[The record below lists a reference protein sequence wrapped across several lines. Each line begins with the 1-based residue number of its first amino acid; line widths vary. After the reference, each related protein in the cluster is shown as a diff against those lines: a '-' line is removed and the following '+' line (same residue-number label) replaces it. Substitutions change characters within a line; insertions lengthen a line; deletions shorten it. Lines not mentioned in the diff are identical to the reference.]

1 MPRPFLHNVGFLLAL
16 NLLIK
21 PVFIFGIDLVV
32 QNRVGPEAYGFYFA
46 LFNFAFLFNVLLDF
60 GINNFNQRLIARDP
74 KRVAVWL
81 PNIILVKALLAIAFY
96 AAVFA
101 VALGLRFD
109 ADQMRLLVWLS
120 LNRVLIS
127 FHMYFRSNVSGLQ
140 AFRTDAVLSILD
152 RGLTILVVGALLYTE
167 VLGRA
172 FTVQDFVYATTFS
185 LTLTALGSFAAL
197 RKLSGPIRPAWNG
210 RLLRVVLQRAYPFAL
225 LGVLMTIYNRV
236 DGVMLERLLGENGDL
251 QAGIYAAAYRLLD
264 AGTMFAFLIS
274 GILLP
279 LFARMRKE
287 GQNVWPVAQASWRL
301 LLVVSITAAVLS
313 AVHAEALMRLLYTE
327 ADAYWGATFAW
338 LMPGFVFNATVY
350 VFGSLL
356 TAENRLRGLNRIAV
370 LGVVGNVLLN
380 VLLIP
385 RYQAL
390 GAAYATLLTQGL
402 VAVAHLVF
410 TARVFQWPKRL
421 SGEAFRG
428 LGFAL
433 LLLAL
438 VLGLEWAVGP
448 GLPEALGG
456 AATGATGGAVDP
468 GIDPALDP
476 TAAEPG
482 QRVERWSWWLRAL
495 FAGGVAVLA
504 AWIFGLLNPR
514 ELLRARAEA

>member
-1 MPRPFLHNVGFLLAL
+1 MPRPFLQNVGFLLAL

-21 PVFIFGIDLVV
+21 PVFIFGIDLAV

-60 GINNFNQRLIARDP
+60 GINNFNQRLVARDP
-74 KRVAVWL
+74 GRVAVWL
-81 PNIILVKALLAIAFY
+81 PNIILVKGILAIAFY
-96 AAVFA
+96 TAVFA
-101 VALGLRFD
+101 VALGLRLEP
-109 ADQMRLLVWLS
+109 DQLRLLVWLS

-167 VLGRA
+167 LLGRP

-197 RKLSGPIRPAWNG
+197 RRITGPIRPAWNR

-236 DGVMLERLLGENGDL
+236 DGVMLERLLGENGDR

-287 GQNVWPVAQASWRL
+287 GQNVWPVARASFRL
-301 LLVVSITAAVLS
+301 LVAVSVTAAVLS
-313 AVHAEALMRLLYTE
+313 AVHANALMSLLYTE
-327 ADAYWGATFAW
+327 ADAFWGSTFAW

-356 TAENRLRGLNRIAV
+356 TAENRLRGLNRIA
-370 LGVVGNVLLN
+370 LAGVAGNILLN
-380 VLLIP
+380 LLLIP
-385 RYQAL
+385 RHQAL
-390 GAAYATLLTQGL
+390 GAAYATLITQGI
-402 VAVAHLVF
+402 VAIAHLVY
-410 TARVFQWPKRL
+410 TARVFAWPRRL
-421 SGEAFRG
+421 SGESFRG

-433 LLLAL
+433 LVLVLAL
-438 VLGLEWAVGP
+438 ALEWALGP

-456 AATGATGGAVDP
+456 TAKAAV
-468 GIDPALDP
+468 
-476 TAAEPG
+476 
-482 QRVERWSWWLRAL
+482 WSWWSRAL
-495 FAGGVAVLA
+495 LAAAAAGLA
-504 AWIFGLLNPR
+504 AWSLGLLDPR
-514 ELLRARAEA
+514 ALLRARSEG

>member
-1 MPRPFLHNVGFLLAL
+1 MPRPFLQNVGFLLVL

-21 PVFIFGIDLVV
+21 PVFIFGIDLAV

-74 KRVAVWL
+74 KRVEAWL

-101 VALGLRFD
+101 VALGLRFEPE
-109 ADQMRLLVWLS
+109 QLRLLVWLS
-120 LNRVLIS
+120 LNRVLVS

-185 LTLTALGSFAAL
+185 LSLTALGSLAAL
-197 RKLSGPIRPAWNG
+197 LKITGPIRPSWNR
-210 RLLRVVLQRAYPFAL
+210 RLLRVVLTRAYPFAL

-236 DGVMLERLLGENGDL
+236 DGVMLERLLGEDGDL

-287 GQNVWPVAQASWRL
+287 GQNVWPVARSSWRL
-301 LLVVSITAAVLS
+301 LLAVSVTAAVLS

-327 ADAYWGATFAW
+327 ADGYWGATFAW

-356 TAENRLRGLNRIAV
+356 TAENQLRGLNRIA
-370 LGVVGNVLLN
+370 LAGVAGNILLN
-380 VLLIP
+380 LLLIP

-390 GAAYATLLTQGL
+390 GAAYATLATQAL
-402 VAVAHLVF
+402 VAVAHLVY
-410 TARVFQWPKRL
+410 TARVFEWPRRL
-421 SGEAFRG
+421 SGEALRG
-428 LGFAL
+428 LGFTL
-433 LLLAL
+433 LLVALA
-438 VLGLEWAVGP
+438 LGLEWTLGP

-456 AATGATGGAVDP
+456 SSKDAAWG
-468 GIDPALDP
+468 
-476 TAAEPG
+476 
-482 QRVERWSWWLRAL
+482 WLGRAL
-495 FAGGVAVLA
+495 FAGGGALLA
-504 AWIFGLLNPR
+504 AWAFGLLNPR